1 MKVNIFFAAVPNHD
15 NRQLLTQKILQCE
28 AKRSSQLRID
38 WSHLTDLHIT
48 LGYLSGVED
57 TDLRAI
63 AQSFLFLNQTTK
75 FLATIKDV
83 RIFGNAIVLRMEPYQ
98 TFLGLFKKMKQQLQN
113 TLENKYQFKEHDRFD
128 AHITIGRIQTPR
140 TLTNTQKL
148 QLCNI
153 VGEQFVNTTIVIQQ
167 VALMQ
172 RIPDH
177 LAKNAKSAQQYQ
189 ALQGYNF
196 K

>member
-1 MKVNIFFAAVPNHD
+1 MNVNIFFAAVPNPD
-15 NRQLLTQKILQCE
+15 NRQLLSQKILQCE
-28 AKRSSQLRID
+28 IKRSPQLKID

-48 LGYLSGVED
+48 LGYLSNVQD
-57 TDLRAI
+57 IDLRAI
-63 AQSFLFLNQTTK
+63 AQNFLFLNQTSK

-83 RIFGNAIVLRMEPYQ
+83 RIFGNSIVLRMEPYQ
-98 TFLGLFKKMKQQLQN
+98 TFLGLFKKMKQQLQV
-113 TLENKYQFKEHDRFD
+113 TLQNKYQFKEHARFD
-128 AHITIGRIQTPR
+128 AHITIGRIQAPRVLTPQ
-140 TLTNTQKL
+140 QKL

-153 VGEQFVNTTIVIQQ
+153 VAEQFANTTILIQQ

-172 RIPDH
+172 RIPAH
-177 LAKNAKSAQQYQ
+177 LVRNAKSAQYQ